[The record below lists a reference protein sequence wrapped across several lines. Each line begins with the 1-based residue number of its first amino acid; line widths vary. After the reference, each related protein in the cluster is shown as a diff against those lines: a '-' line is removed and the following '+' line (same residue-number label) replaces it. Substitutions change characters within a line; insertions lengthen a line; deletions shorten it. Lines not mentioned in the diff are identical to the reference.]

1 MGRDLSRGIAVRIE
15 IMDKH
20 TKALELDKI
29 LEMVAGECSSA
40 DAAELA
46 RKLEPVH
53 TAGEAQWLLQETD
66 AAFVAMAKFGAPSFY
81 GMKNVTNPLRRAQAG
96 GGLGLRELLDIG
108 ATLRTIRGLTQWWG
122 KSESVRTALTGRFQV
137 LAPNKY
143 LEEKIFTCIVSEE
156 EVADNASPALAS
168 IRRKIRAASQR
179 VRDQLDKL
187 IRSPA
192 HQKHLQ
198 ENIVTQRGGRYV
210 VPVKA
215 EFRGEVPGLVH
226 DTSASG
232 ATVFVEPMSVVE
244 LNNEIRVLRS
254 DEQEEISR
262 ILLELSGEA
271 GSFADSI
278 IESYNYAVQLDL
290 IFAKAQVAYKMKAV
304 VPQIGEDGKTIL
316 HAARHPL
323 IAKEKVVPT
332 EITLGDTFDALI
344 ITGPNTGG
352 KTVALKTIGLLTLM
366 AMCGLMVPAG
376 EGSRVSVF
384 RHILADIGD
393 EQSIEQSLSTFSS
406 HMVNIIRILQV
417 ADSSS
422 LILLDELGAGT
433 DPVEGAALAQAI
445 IQELRGKGVRLAC
458 TTHYAE
464 LKAYAIQTPGVENGS
479 CEFDVATLQPTY
491 RLLIGVPGKSNA
503 FAITQRLGMDPRI
516 VDQARELV
524 SRESNAFEQVVG
536 RLEED
541 RRKMEDQLET
551 LRTSAAKAQQSAQE
565 ADRLKEE
572 AEAQAKKEVERA
584 RQEAAQIVQKTR
596 QRADALVNELEE
608 LRRQKNKQLSAEQ
621 KARLR
626 SGMKELESSSD
637 PVHQRRDDNYVLP
650 RPLVVGDDVL
660 LYDID
665 KEATVLEEPKDGMVL
680 VQAGIIKTRAP
691 LHNIRLMSKRQLKKK
706 NPGRTVTKS
715 VSTPEASSSL
725 DLRGQTVE
733 EALMEV
739 DSFLDRA
746 ARMHLSQV
754 TIIHGKGTGAL
765 RAAVQQ
771 HLRRCAQVKSFRL
784 GTYGEGESGVTIA
797 ELK

>member
-1 MGRDLSRGIAVRIE
+1 
-15 IMDKH
+15 MDKH

-29 LEMVAGECSSA
+29 LEMVAEECSSQDGA
-40 DAAELA
+40 QLA
-46 RKLEPVH
+46 RELEPVH
-53 TAGEAQWLLQETD
+53 TAAEAQWLLGETD
-66 AAFVAMAKFGAPSFY
+66 AAFVAMAKYGAPSFY

-122 KSESVRTALTGRFQV
+122 KSGSVTTALTPRFEV

-143 LEEKIFTCIVSEE
+143 LEEKIFTCIVNEE

-187 IRSPA
+187 IHSQA

-198 ENIVTQRGGRYV
+198 ESIVTQRGGRYV

-244 LNNEIRVLRS
+244 ANNEIRVLRS
-254 DEQEEISR
+254 DEQDEIAR

-278 IESYNYAVQLDL
+278 IESYHYAVELDL

-304 VPQIGEDGKTIL
+304 VPQVGEDGKIAL

-332 EITLGDTFDALI
+332 DITLGVEFDTLI

-366 AMCGLMVPAG
+366 AMCGLMIPAG
-376 EGSRVSVF
+376 EGSRVAVF

-406 HMVNIIRILQV
+406 HMVNIIHIFEV
-417 ADSSS
+417 ADNSS

-433 DPVEGAALAQAI
+433 DPVEGAALAEAI
-445 IQELRGKGVRLAC
+445 IQELRGRGVRLAC

-479 CEFDVATLQPTY
+479 CEFDVATLRPTY

-503 FAITQRLGMDPRI
+503 FAITQRLGMDTAI
-516 VDQARELV
+516 VDRARELV
-524 SRESNAFEQVVG
+524 SREGNAFEQVVG

-541 RRKMEDQLET
+541 RRKMEDELEA
-551 LRTSAAKAQQSAQE
+551 LRASAAQAKANAE
-565 ADRLKEE
+565 ASQRLKDE
-572 AEAQAKKEVERA
+572 AEAQAKKEIDRA

-596 QRADALVNELEE
+596 QRADALVGELEE

-626 SGMKELESSSD
+626 SGLKELESSSD

-650 RPLVVGDDVL
+650 RPLVVGDEVL

-665 KEATVLEEPKDGMVL
+665 KEATVLELPKDGTVL
-680 VQAGIIKTRAP
+680 VQAGIIKTRVP
-691 LHNIRLMSKRQLKKK
+691 LENVRLLSKRQLKKK
-706 NPGRTVTKS
+706 NPTRTVTKN
-715 VSTPEASSSL
+715 VSTPETSSSL

-739 DSFLDRA
+739 DNFLDRA
-746 ARMHLSQV
+746 SRMHLSQV

-765 RAAVQQ
+765 RTAVQQ
-771 HLRRCAQVKSFRL
+771 HLRRCSQVKSFRL

>member
-1 MGRDLSRGIAVRIE
+1 
-15 IMDKH
+15 MDKH

-29 LEMVAGECSSA
+29 LEMVAEECSSQDGA
-40 DAAELA
+40 QLA
-46 RKLEPVH
+46 RELEPVH
-53 TAGEAQWLLQETD
+53 TAAEAQWLLGETD
-66 AAFVAMAKFGAPSFY
+66 AAFVAMAKYGAPSFY

-122 KSESVRTALTGRFQV
+122 KSGNVTTALTPRFEV

-143 LEEKIFTCIVSEE
+143 LEEKIFTCIVNEE

-187 IRSPA
+187 IHSQA

-198 ENIVTQRGGRYV
+198 ESIVTQRGGRYV

-226 DTSASG
+226 DTSSSG

-244 LNNEIRVLRS
+244 ANNEIRVLRS
-254 DEQEEISR
+254 DEQDEIAR

-278 IESYNYAVQLDL
+278 IESYHYAVELDL

-304 VPQIGEDGKTIL
+304 VPQVGEDGKIAL

-332 EITLGDTFDALI
+332 DITLGVEFDTLI

-366 AMCGLMVPAG
+366 AMCGLMIPAG
-376 EGSRVSVF
+376 EGSRVAVF

-406 HMVNIIRILQV
+406 HMVNIIHIFEV
-417 ADSSS
+417 ADNSS

-433 DPVEGAALAQAI
+433 DPVEGAALAEAI
-445 IQELRGKGVRLAC
+445 IQELRGRGVRLAC

-479 CEFDVATLQPTY
+479 CEFDVATLRPTY

-503 FAITQRLGMDPRI
+503 FAITQRLGMDTAI
-516 VDQARELV
+516 VDRARELV
-524 SRESNAFEQVVG
+524 SREGNAFEQVVG

-541 RRKMEDQLET
+541 RRKMEDELEA
-551 LRTSAAKAQQSAQE
+551 LRASAAQAKANAE
-565 ADRLKEE
+565 ASQRLKDE
-572 AEAQAKKEVERA
+572 AEAQAKKEIDRA

-596 QRADALVNELEE
+596 QRADALVGELEE

-626 SGMKELESSSD
+626 SGLKELESSSD

-650 RPLVVGDDVL
+650 RPLVVGDEVL

-665 KEATVLEEPKDGMVL
+665 KEATVLELPKDGTVL
-680 VQAGIIKTRAP
+680 VQAGIIKTRVP
-691 LHNIRLMSKRQLKKK
+691 LENVRLLSKRQLRKK
-706 NPGRTVTKS
+706 NPTRTVTKN
-715 VSTPEASSSL
+715 VSTPETSSSL

-739 DSFLDRA
+739 DNFLDRA
-746 ARMHLSQV
+746 SRMHLSQV

-765 RAAVQQ
+765 RTAVQQ
-771 HLRRCAQVKSFRL
+771 HLRRCSQVKSFRL

>member
-1 MGRDLSRGIAVRIE
+1 
-15 IMDKH
+15 MDKH

-40 DAAELA
+40 DGAELA
-46 RKLEPVH
+46 RKLEPVF
-53 TAGEAQWLLQETD
+53 TAAEARWLLEETD

-96 GGLGLRELLDIG
+96 GGLGLRELLDIAG
-108 ATLRTIRGLTQWWG
+108 TLRTIRGLTQWWG
-122 KSESVRTALTGRFQV
+122 KSESVRTALTGRFEV

-143 LEEKIFTCIVSEE
+143 LEEKIFTCILNEE
-156 EVADNASPALAS
+156 EVADNASPALAN

-187 IRSPA
+187 IRSPS

-198 ENIVTQRGGRYV
+198 ESIVTQRGGRYV

-244 LNNEIRVLRS
+244 ANNEIRVLRS

-290 IFAKAQVAYKMKAV
+290 IFAKAQVAYRMKAV
-304 VPQIGEDGKTIL
+304 VPQVGEDGRIVL

-323 IAKEKVVPT
+323 IPKDKVVPT
-332 EITLGDTFDALI
+332 DITLGVSFDTLI

-352 KTVALKTIGLLTLM
+352 KTVGLKTIGLLTLM
-366 AMCGLMVPAG
+366 AMCGLMIPAG
-376 EGSRVSVF
+376 EGSQISVF
-384 RHILADIGD
+384 RNILADIGD

-406 HMVNIIRILQV
+406 HMVNIIHIFQV
-417 ADSSS
+417 ADASS

-433 DPVEGAALAQAI
+433 DPVEGAALAQSI
-445 IQELRGKGVRLAC
+445 IQELRGRGARLAC

-479 CEFDVATLQPTY
+479 CEFDVATLRPTY

-503 FAITQRLGMDPRI
+503 FAITQRLGMDTVI
-516 VDQARELV
+516 VDRARELV

-541 RRKMEDQLET
+541 RRKMEDE
-551 LRTSAAKAQQSAQE
+551 LRRLRESAAKAQQSAEQAE
-565 ADRLKEE
+565 CLKEE
-572 AEAQAKKEVERA
+572 AESQFKKEVDRA

-596 QRADALVNELEE
+596 QRADALVNELED

-626 SGMKELESSSD
+626 SGLKELENSSD
-637 PVHQRRDDNYVLP
+637 PVRERRDDNYVLP
-650 RPLVVGDDVL
+650 RPLVVGDEVL
-660 LYDID
+660 IYDID
-665 KEATVLEEPKDGMVL
+665 KDATVLEEPKDGMVL
-680 VQAGIIKTRAP
+680 VQAGIIKTRVP
-691 LHNIRLMSKRQLKKK
+691 LSNLRLMSKRQMKKK
-706 NPGRTVTKS
+706 NPTRTVTKNI
-715 VSTPEASSSL
+715 STPEVASSL

-746 ARMHLSQV
+746 SRMHLSQV

>member
-108 ATLRTIRGLTQWWG
+108 ATLRTIRGLTQWWS

-551 LRTSAAKAQQSAQE
+551 LRASAAQAQQSAQE

-626 SGMKELESSSD
+626 SGMKDLESSSD

>member
-1 MGRDLSRGIAVRIE
+1 
-15 IMDKH
+15 MDKH

-29 LEMVAGECSSA
+29 LEMVAAEASSEDGA
-40 DAAELA
+40 QLA
-46 RKLEPVH
+46 RELSPVH
-53 TAGEAQWLLQETD
+53 TAAEAKWLLEETD

-122 KSESVRTALTGRFQV
+122 KSESVRTALTGRFEV
-137 LAPNKY
+137 LSPNKY

-156 EVADNASPALAS
+156 EVADSASPALAA

-187 IRSPA
+187 IRSPG

-198 ENIVTQRGGRYV
+198 ESLVTQRGGRYV

-232 ATVFVEPMSVVE
+232 ATVFIEPMSVVE

-278 IESYNYAVQLDL
+278 IESYHYAVELDL

-304 VPQIGEDGKTIL
+304 VPQVGEDGKIVL
-316 HAARHPL
+316 HSARHPL

-332 EITLGDTFDALI
+332 DITLGVGFDTLI

-366 AMCGLMVPAG
+366 AMCGLMIPAG
-376 EGSRVSVF
+376 EGSCVSVF

-406 HMVNIIRILQV
+406 HMVNIIQIFQV
-417 ADSSS
+417 VDNSS

-433 DPVEGAALAQAI
+433 DPVEGAALAESI
-445 IQELRGKGVRLAC
+445 IEKLRSRGARLAC

-464 LKAYAIQTPGVENGS
+464 LKAYAIQTPGVENGC
-479 CEFDVATLQPTY
+479 CEFDVATLRPTY

-503 FAITQRLGMDPRI
+503 FAISQRLGMDEAI
-516 VDQARELV
+516 VHRARELV
-524 SRESNAFEQVVG
+524 STESNAFEQVVG

-541 RRKMEDQLET
+541 RRKMEEELQS
-551 LRTSAAKAQQSAQE
+551 LRASAERAKQSEQE
-565 ADRLKEE
+565 AQRLKEE
-572 AEAQAKKEVERA
+572 AEAQFQKEVERA

-596 QRADALVNELEE
+596 RQADALLNELED

-626 SGMKELESSSD
+626 SGLKEMESASD
-637 PVHQRRDDNYVLP
+637 PVHQRRDDNYTLP
-650 RPLVVGDDVL
+650 RPLQVGDDVL
-660 LYDID
+660 IYDID
-665 KEATVLEEPKDGMVL
+665 KDATVLEEPKDGFVL
-680 VQAGIIKTRAP
+680 VQAGIIKTRVP
-691 LHNIRLMSKRQLKKK
+691 LSNIRLLSKRQLKKK

-746 ARMHLSQV
+746 SRMYLSQV

>member
-1 MGRDLSRGIAVRIE
+1 
-15 IMDKH
+15 MDKH

-29 LEMVAGECSSA
+29 LEMVAEECSSQDGA
-40 DAAELA
+40 QLA
-46 RKLEPVH
+46 RELEPVH
-53 TAGEAQWLLQETD
+53 TAAEAQWLLGETD
-66 AAFVAMAKFGAPSFY
+66 AAFVAMAKYGAPSFY

-122 KSESVRTALTGRFQV
+122 KSGNVTTALTPRFEV

-143 LEEKIFTCIVSEE
+143 LEEKIFTCIVNEE

-187 IRSPA
+187 IHSQA

-198 ENIVTQRGGRYV
+198 ESIVTQRGGRYV

-244 LNNEIRVLRS
+244 ANNEIRVLRS
-254 DEQEEISR
+254 DEQDEIAR

-278 IESYNYAVQLDL
+278 IESYHYAVELDL

-304 VPQIGEDGKTIL
+304 VPQVGEDGKIAL

-332 EITLGDTFDALI
+332 DITLGVEFDTLI

-366 AMCGLMVPAG
+366 AMCGLMIPAG
-376 EGSRVSVF
+376 EGSRVAVF
-384 RHILADIGD
+384 RHILADTGD
-393 EQSIEQSLSTFSS
+393 EQSIARSLSTFSS
-406 HMVNIIRILQV
+406 HMVNIIHIFEV
-417 ADSSS
+417 ADNSS

-433 DPVEGAALAQAI
+433 DPVEGAALAEAI
-445 IQELRGKGVRLAC
+445 IQELRGRGVRLAC

-479 CEFDVATLQPTY
+479 CEFDVATLRPTY

-503 FAITQRLGMDPRI
+503 FAITQRLGMDTAI
-516 VDQARELV
+516 VDRARELV
-524 SRESNAFEQVVG
+524 SREGNAFEQVVG

-541 RRKMEDQLET
+541 RRKMEDELEA
-551 LRTSAAKAQQSAQE
+551 LRASAAQAKANAE
-565 ADRLKEE
+565 ASQRLKDE
-572 AEAQAKKEVERA
+572 AEAQAKKEIDRA

-596 QRADALVNELEE
+596 QRADALVGELEE
-608 LRRQKNKQLSAEQ
+608 LRKKY
-621 KARLR
+621 
-626 SGMKELESSSD
+626 
-637 PVHQRRDDNYVLP
+637 H
-650 RPLVVGDDVL
+650 DVPDYSCL
-660 LYDID
+660 
-665 KEATVLEEPKDGMVL
+665 
-680 VQAGIIKTRAP
+680 
-691 LHNIRLMSKRQLKKK
+691 IR
-706 NPGRTVTKS
+706 
-715 VSTPEASSSL
+715 
-725 DLRGQTVE
+725 
-733 EALMEV
+733 
-739 DSFLDRA
+739 
-746 ARMHLSQV
+746 
-754 TIIHGKGTGAL
+754 
-765 RAAVQQ
+765 
-771 HLRRCAQVKSFRL
+771 
-784 GTYGEGESGVTIA
+784 
-797 ELK
+797 

>member
-1 MGRDLSRGIAVRIE
+1 
-15 IMDKH
+15 MDKH
-20 TKALELDKI
+20 YRALELDKV
-29 LEMVAGECSSA
+29 LEMVAAECSSGDGA
-40 DAAELA
+40 QLA
-46 RKLEPVH
+46 RELSPVY
-53 TAGEAQWLLQETD
+53 TAAEAQWLLQETD

-108 ATLRTIRGLTQWWG
+108 GTLRTIRGLTQWWG
-122 KSESVRTALTGRFQV
+122 KSENVRTALTGRFEV

-143 LEEKIFTCIVSEE
+143 LEEKIFMCIVNEE
-156 EVADNASPALAS
+156 EVADNASPALAT

-179 VRDQLDKL
+179 VREQLDKL
-187 IRSPA
+187 IRSPS

-198 ENIVTQRGGRYV
+198 ESIVTQRSGRYV

-226 DTSASG
+226 DTSSSG
-232 ATVFVEPMSVVE
+232 ATVFIEPMSVVE

-254 DEQEEISR
+254 DEQDEIAR
-262 ILLELSGEA
+262 ILLELSQEA

-278 IESYNYAVQLDL
+278 IDSYKYAVELDL

-304 VPQIGEDGKTIL
+304 VPQVGEDGKIIL
-316 HAARHPL
+316 HSARHPL
-323 IAKEKVVPT
+323 IDKTKVVAT
-332 EITLGDTFDALI
+332 DITLGVDFDALI

-352 KTVALKTIGLLTLM
+352 KTVALKTIGLMTLM
-366 AMCGLMVPAG
+366 AMCGLMLPVG

-406 HMVNIIRILQV
+406 HMVNIIKIFEV
-417 ADSSS
+417 ADNSS

-433 DPVEGAALAQAI
+433 DPVEGAALAEAI
-445 IQELRGKGVRLAC
+445 IQELRSRNVRLAC

-464 LKAYAIQTPGVENGS
+464 LKAYAIQTPGVENGC
-479 CEFDVATLQPTY
+479 CEFDVATLRPTY

-503 FAITQRLGMDPRI
+503 FAISQRLGMSEKI
-516 VDQARELV
+516 VDRARELV
-524 SRESNAFEQVVG
+524 SQESNAFEQVVG

-541 RRKMEDQLET
+541 RRKMEDEFQA
-551 LRTSAAKAQQSAQE
+551 LRASEEKARQSAQE
-565 ADRLKEE
+565 AERLKEE

-584 RQEAAQIVQKTR
+584 RQEASQIVQKTR
-596 QRADALVNELEE
+596 QRADALLNELEE

-626 SGMKELESSSD
+626 TGMKELEGTAD
-637 PVHQRRDDNYVLP
+637 PVHRRRDDNYTLP
-650 RPLVVGDDVL
+650 RPLQVGDDVVI
-660 LYDID
+660 YDID
-665 KEATVLEEPKDGMVL
+665 KEATVLELPKDGAVL
-680 VQAGIIKTRAP
+680 VQAGIIKTRVP
-691 LHNIRLMSKRQLKKK
+691 LENLRLMSKRQMKKK
-706 NPGRTVTKS
+706 NPGRTVTKN
-715 VSTPEASSSL
+715 VSTPEGTTSL

-746 ARMHLSQV
+746 SRMHVTQV

-765 RAAVQQ
+765 RTAVQQ
-771 HLRRCAQVKSFRL
+771 HLRRCSQVKSFRL

>member
-1 MGRDLSRGIAVRIE
+1 
-15 IMDKH
+15 MDKH

-29 LEMVAGECSSA
+29 LEMVAEECSSQDGA
-40 DAAELA
+40 QLA
-46 RKLEPVH
+46 RELEPVH
-53 TAGEAQWLLQETD
+53 TAAEAQWLLGETD
-66 AAFVAMAKFGAPSFY
+66 AAFVAMAKYGAPSFY

-96 GGLGLRELLDIG
+96 GGLGLRALLDIG

-122 KSESVRTALTGRFQV
+122 KSGNVTTALSPRFEV

-143 LEEKIFTCIVSEE
+143 LEEKIFTCIVNEE

-187 IRSPA
+187 IHSQA

-198 ENIVTQRGGRYV
+198 ESIVTQRGGRYV

-254 DEQEEISR
+254 DEQDEIAR

-278 IESYNYAVQLDL
+278 IESYHYAVELDL

-304 VPQIGEDGKTIL
+304 VPQVGEDGKIAL

-332 EITLGDTFDALI
+332 DITLGVEFDTLI

-366 AMCGLMVPAG
+366 AMCGLMIPAG
-376 EGSRVSVF
+376 EGSRVAVF

-406 HMVNIIRILQV
+406 HMVNIIHIFEV
-417 ADSSS
+417 ADNSS

-433 DPVEGAALAQAI
+433 DPVEGAALAEAI
-445 IQELRGKGVRLAC
+445 IQELRGRGVRLAC

-479 CEFDVATLQPTY
+479 CEFDVATLRPTY

-503 FAITQRLGMDPRI
+503 FAITQRLGMDTAI
-516 VDQARELV
+516 VDRARELV
-524 SRESNAFEQVVG
+524 SREGNAFEQVVG

-541 RRKMEDQLET
+541 RRKMEDELEA
-551 LRTSAAKAQQSAQE
+551 LRASAAQAKANAE
-565 ADRLKEE
+565 ASQRLKDE
-572 AEAQAKKEVERA
+572 AEAQAKKEIDRA

-596 QRADALVNELEE
+596 QRADALVGELEE

-626 SGMKELESSSD
+626 SGLKELESSSD

-650 RPLVVGDDVL
+650 RPLVVGDEVL

-665 KEATVLEEPKDGMVL
+665 KEATVLELPKDGTVL
-680 VQAGIIKTRAP
+680 VQAGIIKTRVP
-691 LHNIRLMSKRQLKKK
+691 LENVRLLSKRQLKKK
-706 NPGRTVTKS
+706 NPTRTVTKN
-715 VSTPEASSSL
+715 VSTPETSSSL

-739 DSFLDRA
+739 DNFLDRA
-746 ARMHLSQV
+746 SRMHLSQV

-765 RAAVQQ
+765 RTAVQQ
-771 HLRRCAQVKSFRL
+771 HLRRCSQVKSFRL

>member
-1 MGRDLSRGIAVRIE
+1 
-15 IMDKH
+15 MDKH

-40 DAAELA
+40 DGAELA
-46 RKLEPVH
+46 RALTPVH
-53 TAGEAQWLLQETD
+53 TAGEVQWLLQETD
-66 AAFVAMAKFGAPSFY
+66 AAFVAMAKYGAPSFY

-108 ATLRTIRGLTQWWG
+108 ATLRTIRGLTQWWS

-156 EVADNASPALAS
+156 EVADNASPQLAA

-187 IRSPA
+187 VRSPA
-192 HQKHLQ
+192 HQRHLQ
-198 ENIVTQRGGRYV
+198 EGIVTQRGGRYV

-244 LNNEIRVLRS
+244 ANNEIRVLRS

-278 IESYNYAVQLDL
+278 IESYHYAVELDL

-304 VPQIGEDGKTIL
+304 VPDVGEDGRVVL
-316 HAARHPL
+316 HSARHPL

-332 EITLGDTFDALI
+332 EITLGDTFDTLI

-366 AMCGLMVPAG
+366 AMCGLMIPAG
-376 EGSRVSVF
+376 EGSRISVF
-384 RHILADIGD
+384 QHILADIGD

-406 HMVNIIRILQV
+406 HMVNIIQIFQV

-433 DPVEGAALAQAI
+433 DPVEGAALAESI
-445 IQELRGKGVRLAC
+445 IQELRSKGVRLAC

-464 LKAYAIQTPGVENGS
+464 LKAYAIQTPGVENGC
-479 CEFDVATLQPTY
+479 CEFDVATLRPTY

-503 FAITQRLGMDPRI
+503 FAISQRLGMDEAI
-516 VDQARELV
+516 VDRARKLV
-524 SRESNAFEQVVG
+524 SEESNAFEQVVS

-541 RRKMEDQLET
+541 RRKMEDELET
-551 LRTSAAKAQQSAQE
+551 LRESAAKAKENAQE
-565 ADRLKEE
+565 AQRLKEE
-572 AEAQAKKEVERA
+572 AESQAKKEIEQA

-626 SGMKELESSSD
+626 SGMRELESSAD
-637 PVHQRRDDNYVLP
+637 PVRKRRDDHYTLP
-650 RPLVVGDDVL
+650 RPLVVGDEVL

-665 KEATVLEEPKDGMVL
+665 KSATVLELPKDDTVL
-680 VQAGIIKTRAP
+680 VQAGIIKTRVP
-691 LHNIRLMSKRQLKKK
+691 LSNVRLVSKRQLKKQQ
-706 NPGRTVTKS
+706 GRSVTKS
-715 VSTPEASSSL
+715 VSTPEISTSL
-725 DLRGQTVE
+725 DIRGQNVE

-739 DSFLDRA
+739 DAFLDRA
-746 ARMHLSQV
+746 SRMHLPLV
-754 TIIHGKGTGAL
+754 TIIHGKGTGVL
-765 RAAVQQ
+765 RSAVQQ
-771 HLRRCAQVKSFRL
+771 HLRRCSQVKSFRL
-784 GTYGEGESGVTIA
+784 GVYGEGENGVTIA

>member
-1 MGRDLSRGIAVRIE
+1 
-15 IMDKH
+15 MDKH

-40 DAAELA
+40 DGAELA
-46 RKLEPVH
+46 RALTPVH
-53 TAGEAQWLLQETD
+53 TAGEVQWLLQETD
-66 AAFVAMAKFGAPSFY
+66 AAFVAMAKYGAPSFY

-108 ATLRTIRGLTQWWG
+108 ATLRTIRGLTQWWS

-156 EVADNASPALAS
+156 EVADNASPQLAA

-187 IRSPA
+187 VRSPA
-192 HQKHLQ
+192 HQRHLQ
-198 ENIVTQRGGRYV
+198 EGIVTQRGGRYV

-244 LNNEIRVLRS
+244 ANNEIRVLRS

-278 IESYNYAVQLDL
+278 IESYQYAVQLDL

-304 VPQIGEDGKTIL
+304 VPDVGEDGRVVL
-316 HAARHPL
+316 HSARHPL

-332 EITLGDTFDALI
+332 EITLGDTFDTLI

-366 AMCGLMVPAG
+366 AMCGLMIPAG
-376 EGSRVSVF
+376 EGSRISVF
-384 RHILADIGD
+384 QHILADIGD

-406 HMVNIIRILQV
+406 HMVNIIQIFQV

-433 DPVEGAALAQAI
+433 DPVEGAALAESI
-445 IQELRGKGVRLAC
+445 IQELRSKGVRLAC

-479 CEFDVATLQPTY
+479 CEFDVTTLRPTY

-503 FAITQRLGMDPRI
+503 FAITQRLGMDPSI
-516 VDQARELV
+516 VDRARKLV
-524 SRESNAFEQVVG
+524 SEESNAFEQVVS

-541 RRKMEDQLET
+541 RRKMEDELET
-551 LRTSAAKAQQSAQE
+551 LRESAAKAKENAQE
-565 ADRLKEE
+565 AQRLKEE
-572 AEAQAKKEVERA
+572 AESQAKKEIEQA

-626 SGMKELESSSD
+626 SGMRELESSAD
-637 PVHQRRDDNYVLP
+637 PVRKRRDDHYTLP
-650 RPLVVGDDVL
+650 RPLVVGDEVL

-665 KEATVLEEPKDGMVL
+665 KSATVLELPKDDTVL
-680 VQAGIIKTRAP
+680 VQAGIIKTRVP
-691 LHNIRLMSKRQLKKK
+691 LSNIRLLSKRQLKKQQ
-706 NPGRTVTKS
+706 GRSVTKS
-715 VSTPEASSSL
+715 VSTPEISTSL
-725 DLRGQTVE
+725 DIRGQNVE

-739 DSFLDRA
+739 DAFLDRA
-746 ARMHLSQV
+746 SRMHLPLV
-754 TIIHGKGTGAL
+754 TIIHGKGTGVL
-765 RAAVQQ
+765 RSAVQQ
-771 HLRRCAQVKSFRL
+771 HLRRCSQVKSFRL
-784 GTYGEGESGVTIA
+784 GVYGEGENGVTIA

>member
-1 MGRDLSRGIAVRIE
+1 M
-15 IMDKH
+15 MDKH
-20 TKALELDKI
+20 CRALELDKI
-29 LEMVAGECSSA
+29 LEMVAEEASSA
-40 DAAELA
+40 DGAQLA
-46 RKLEPVH
+46 RELEPVS
-53 TAGEAQWLLQETD
+53 TAAEAKWLLEETD

-81 GMKNVTNPLRRAQAG
+81 GMKNVTSPLRRAQAG

-122 KSESVRTALTGRFQV
+122 KSESVRTALTGRFEV

-156 EVADNASPALAS
+156 EVADNASPALAN

-187 IRSPA
+187 IHSPA
-192 HQKHLQ
+192 HQRHLQ
-198 ENIVTQRGGRYV
+198 ESIVTQRGGRYV

-244 LNNEIRVLRS
+244 ANNEIRVLRS

-278 IESYNYAVQLDL
+278 IESYKYAVQLDL

-304 VPQIGEDGKTIL
+304 VPQVGEDGKIVL
-316 HAARHPL
+316 HSARHPL

-332 EITLGDTFDALI
+332 DITLGVDFDTLI

-366 AMCGLMVPAG
+366 AMCGLMLPVG

-406 HMVNIIRILQV
+406 HMVNIIKIFEV
-417 ADSSS
+417 ADNSS

-433 DPVEGAALAQAI
+433 DPVEGAALAEAI
-445 IQELRGKGVRLAC
+445 IQELRYKGARLAC

-464 LKAYAIQTPGVENGS
+464 LKAYAIQTAGVENGC
-479 CEFDVATLQPTY
+479 CEFDVATLRPTY

-503 FAITQRLGMDPRI
+503 FAISQRLGMAESI
-516 VDQARELV
+516 VERARELV
-524 SRESNAFEQVVG
+524 SQESNAFEQVVG

-541 RRKMEDQLET
+541 RRAMENQMEE
-551 LRTSAAKAQQSAQE
+551 LRASAAKAKQSAQE
-565 ADRLKEE
+565 AEQLKEE

-608 LRRQKNKQLSAEQ
+608 LRRQKNKELSAEQ

-626 SGMKELESSSD
+626 SGMKELEGLSD

-650 RPLVVGDDVL
+650 RELVPGDDVL
-660 LYDID
+660 IYDID
-665 KEATVLEEPKDGMVL
+665 KDATVLEAPKDGFVL
-680 VQAGIIKTRAP
+680 VQAGIIKTRVP
-691 LHNIRLMSKRQLKKK
+691 LSNIRLLSKRQMKKK
-706 NPGRTVTKS
+706 HPGWTVTKS

-746 ARMHLSQV
+746 SRMHLSQV

-765 RAAVQQ
+765 RTAVQQ
-771 HLRRCAQVKSFRL
+771 HLRRCSQVKSFRL

>member
-1 MGRDLSRGIAVRIE
+1 
-15 IMDKH
+15 MDKH

-29 LEMVAGECSSA
+29 LEMVAEECSSQDGA
-40 DAAELA
+40 QLA
-46 RKLEPVH
+46 RELEPVH
-53 TAGEAQWLLQETD
+53 TAAEAQWLLGETD
-66 AAFVAMAKFGAPSFY
+66 AAFVAMAKYGAPSFY

-96 GGLGLRELLDIG
+96 GGLGMRELLDIG

-122 KSESVRTALTGRFQV
+122 KSGSVTTALTPRFEV

-143 LEEKIFTCIVSEE
+143 LEEKIFTCIVNEE

-187 IRSPA
+187 IHSQA

-198 ENIVTQRGGRYV
+198 ESIVTQRGGRYV

-244 LNNEIRVLRS
+244 ANNEIRVLRS
-254 DEQEEISR
+254 DEQDEIAR

-278 IESYNYAVQLDL
+278 IESYHYAVELDL

-304 VPQIGEDGKTIL
+304 VPQVGEDGKIAL

-332 EITLGDTFDALI
+332 DITLGVEFDTLI

-366 AMCGLMVPAG
+366 AMCGLMIPAG
-376 EGSRVSVF
+376 EGSRVAVF

-406 HMVNIIRILQV
+406 HMVNIIHIFEV
-417 ADSSS
+417 ADNSS

-433 DPVEGAALAQAI
+433 DPVEGAALAEAI
-445 IQELRGKGVRLAC
+445 IQELRGRGVRLAC

-479 CEFDVATLQPTY
+479 CEFDVATLRPTY

-503 FAITQRLGMDPRI
+503 FAITQRLGMDTAI
-516 VDQARELV
+516 VDRARELV
-524 SRESNAFEQVVG
+524 SREGNAFEQVVG

-541 RRKMEDQLET
+541 RRKMEDELEA
-551 LRTSAAKAQQSAQE
+551 LRASAAQAKANAE
-565 ADRLKEE
+565 ASQRLKDE
-572 AEAQAKKEVERA
+572 AEAQAKKEIDRA

-596 QRADALVNELEE
+596 QRADALVGELEE

-626 SGMKELESSSD
+626 SGLKELESSSD

-650 RPLVVGDDVL
+650 RPLVVGDEVL

-665 KEATVLEEPKDGMVL
+665 KEATVLELPKDGTVL
-680 VQAGIIKTRAP
+680 VQAGIIKTRVP
-691 LHNIRLMSKRQLKKK
+691 LENVRLLSKRQLKKK
-706 NPGRTVTKS
+706 NPTRTVTKN
-715 VSTPEASSSL
+715 VSTPETSSSL

-739 DSFLDRA
+739 DNFLDRA
-746 ARMHLSQV
+746 SRMHLSQV

-765 RAAVQQ
+765 RTAVQQ
-771 HLRRCAQVKSFRL
+771 HLRRCSQVKSFRL

>member
-1 MGRDLSRGIAVRIE
+1 
-15 IMDKH
+15 MDKH

-29 LEMVAGECSSA
+29 LEMVAEECSSQDGA
-40 DAAELA
+40 QLA
-46 RKLEPVH
+46 RALEPVH
-53 TAGEAQWLLQETD
+53 TAAEAQWLLGETD
-66 AAFVAMAKFGAPSFY
+66 AAFVAMAKYGAPSFY

-122 KSESVRTALTGRFQV
+122 KSGNVTTALSPRFEV

-143 LEEKIFTCIVSEE
+143 LEEKIFTCIVNEE

-187 IRSPA
+187 IHSQA

-198 ENIVTQRGGRYV
+198 ESIVTQRGGRYV

-254 DEQEEISR
+254 DEQDEIAR

-278 IESYNYAVQLDL
+278 IESYHYAVELDL

-304 VPQIGEDGKTIL
+304 VPQVGEDGKIAL

-332 EITLGDTFDALI
+332 DITLGVEFDTLI

-366 AMCGLMVPAG
+366 AMCGLMIPAG
-376 EGSRVSVF
+376 EGSRVAVF

-406 HMVNIIRILQV
+406 HMVNIIHIFEV
-417 ADSSS
+417 ADNSS

-433 DPVEGAALAQAI
+433 DPVEGAALAEAI
-445 IQELRGKGVRLAC
+445 IQELRGRGVRLAC

-479 CEFDVATLQPTY
+479 CEFDVATLRPTY

-503 FAITQRLGMDPRI
+503 FAITQRLGMDTAI
-516 VDQARELV
+516 VDRARELV
-524 SRESNAFEQVVG
+524 SREGNAFEQVVG

-541 RRKMEDQLET
+541 RRKMEDELEA
-551 LRTSAAKAQQSAQE
+551 LRASAAQAKANAE
-565 ADRLKEE
+565 ASQRLKDE
-572 AEAQAKKEVERA
+572 AEAQAKKEIDRA

-596 QRADALVNELEE
+596 QRADALVGELEE

-626 SGMKELESSSD
+626 SGLKELESSSD

-650 RPLVVGDDVL
+650 RPLVVGDEVL

-665 KEATVLEEPKDGMVL
+665 KEATVLELPKDGTVL
-680 VQAGIIKTRAP
+680 VQAGIIKTRVP
-691 LHNIRLMSKRQLKKK
+691 LGNVRLLSKRQLKKK
-706 NPGRTVTKS
+706 NPTRTVTKN
-715 VSTPEASSSL
+715 VSTPETSSSL

-739 DSFLDRA
+739 DNFLDRA
-746 ARMHLSQV
+746 SRMHLSQV

-765 RAAVQQ
+765 RTAVQQ
-771 HLRRCAQVKSFRL
+771 HLRRCSQVKSFRL

-797 ELK
+797 DLK

>member
-1 MGRDLSRGIAVRIE
+1 
-15 IMDKH
+15 MDKH

-29 LEMVAGECSSA
+29 LEMVAEECSSQDGA
-40 DAAELA
+40 QLA
-46 RKLEPVH
+46 RELEPVH
-53 TAGEAQWLLQETD
+53 TAAEAQWLLGETD
-66 AAFVAMAKFGAPSFY
+66 AAFVARAKYGAPSFY

-122 KSESVRTALTGRFQV
+122 KSGNVTTALTPRFEV

-143 LEEKIFTCIVSEE
+143 LEEKIFTCIVNEE

-187 IRSPA
+187 IHSQA

-198 ENIVTQRGGRYV
+198 ESIVTQRGGRYV

-244 LNNEIRVLRS
+244 ANNEIRVLRS
-254 DEQEEISR
+254 DEQDEIAR

-278 IESYNYAVQLDL
+278 IESYHYAVELDL

-304 VPQIGEDGKTIL
+304 VPQVGEDGKIAL

-332 EITLGDTFDALI
+332 DITLGVEFDTLI

-366 AMCGLMVPAG
+366 AMCGLMIPAG
-376 EGSRVSVF
+376 EGSRVAVF

-406 HMVNIIRILQV
+406 HMVNIIHIFEV
-417 ADSSS
+417 ADNSS

-433 DPVEGAALAQAI
+433 DPVEGAALAEAI
-445 IQELRGKGVRLAC
+445 IQELRGRGVRLAC

-464 LKAYAIQTPGVENGS
+464 LKAYAIQTPGGENGS
-479 CEFDVATLQPTY
+479 CEFDVATLRPTY

-503 FAITQRLGMDPRI
+503 FAITQRLGMDTAI
-516 VDQARELV
+516 VDRARELV
-524 SRESNAFEQVVG
+524 SREGNAFEQVVG

-541 RRKMEDQLET
+541 RRKMEDELEA
-551 LRTSAAKAQQSAQE
+551 LRASAAQAKANAE
-565 ADRLKEE
+565 ASQRLKDE
-572 AEAQAKKEVERA
+572 AEAQAKKEIDRA

-596 QRADALVNELEE
+596 QRADALVGELEE

-626 SGMKELESSSD
+626 SGLKELESSSD

-650 RPLVVGDDVL
+650 RPLVVGDEVL

-665 KEATVLEEPKDGMVL
+665 KEATVLELPKDGTVL
-680 VQAGIIKTRAP
+680 VQAGIIKTRVP
-691 LHNIRLMSKRQLKKK
+691 LENVRLLSKRQLKKK
-706 NPGRTVTKS
+706 NPTRTVTKN
-715 VSTPEASSSL
+715 VSTPETSSSL

-739 DSFLDRA
+739 DNFLDRA
-746 ARMHLSQV
+746 SRMHLSQV

-765 RAAVQQ
+765 RTAVQQ
-771 HLRRCAQVKSFRL
+771 HLRRCSQVKSFRL

>member
-1 MGRDLSRGIAVRIE
+1 
-15 IMDKH
+15 MDKH

-29 LEMVAGECSSA
+29 LEMVAAEASSEDGA
-40 DAAELA
+40 QLA
-46 RKLEPVH
+46 RELSPVH
-53 TAGEAQWLLQETD
+53 TAAEAKWLLEETD

-122 KSESVRTALTGRFQV
+122 KSESVRTALTGRFEV
-137 LAPNKY
+137 LSPNKY

-156 EVADNASPALAS
+156 EVADSASPALAA
-168 IRRKIRAASQR
+168 IRQKIRAASQR

-187 IRSPA
+187 IRSPG

-198 ENIVTQRGGRYV
+198 ESLVTQRGGRYV

-226 DTSASG
+226 DTSTSG
-232 ATVFVEPMSVVE
+232 ATVFIEPMSVVE

-278 IESYNYAVQLDL
+278 IESYHYAVELDL

-304 VPQIGEDGKTIL
+304 VPQVGEDGKIVL
-316 HAARHPL
+316 HSARHPL

-332 EITLGDTFDALI
+332 DITLGVGFDTLI

-366 AMCGLMVPAG
+366 AMCGLMIPAG
-376 EGSRVSVF
+376 EGSCVSVF

-406 HMVNIIRILQV
+406 HMVNIIQIFQV
-417 ADSSS
+417 VDNSS

-433 DPVEGAALAQAI
+433 DPVEGAALAEAI
-445 IQELRGKGVRLAC
+445 IEKLRSRGARLAC

-464 LKAYAIQTPGVENGS
+464 LKAYAIQTPGVENGC
-479 CEFDVATLQPTY
+479 CEFDVATLRPTY

-503 FAITQRLGMDPRI
+503 FAISQRLGMDEAI
-516 VDQARELV
+516 VHRARELV
-524 SRESNAFEQVVG
+524 STESNAFEQVVG

-541 RRKMEDQLET
+541 RRKMEEELQS
-551 LRTSAAKAQQSAQE
+551 LRASAERAKQSEQE
-565 ADRLKEE
+565 AQRLKEE
-572 AEAQAKKEVERA
+572 AEAQFQKEVERA

-596 QRADALVNELEE
+596 RQADALLNELED

-626 SGMKELESSSD
+626 SGLKEMESASD
-637 PVHQRRDDNYVLP
+637 PVHQRQDDNYTLP
-650 RPLVVGDDVL
+650 RPLQVGDDVL
-660 LYDID
+660 IYDID
-665 KEATVLEEPKDGMVL
+665 KDATVLEEPKDGFVL
-680 VQAGIIKTRAP
+680 VQAGIIKTRVP
-691 LHNIRLMSKRQLKKK
+691 LSNIRLLSKRQLKKK

-746 ARMHLSQV
+746 SRMHLSQV

>member
-1 MGRDLSRGIAVRIE
+1 MLFRS
-15 IMDKH
+15 
-20 TKALELDKI
+20 
-29 LEMVAGECSSA
+29 
-40 DAAELA
+40 
-46 RKLEPVH
+46 
-53 TAGEAQWLLQETD
+53 
-66 AAFVAMAKFGAPSFY
+66 
-81 GMKNVTNPLRRAQAG
+81 
-96 GGLGLRELLDIG
+96 ELLDIG

-122 KSESVRTALTGRFQV
+122 KSGNVTTALTPRFEV

-143 LEEKIFTCIVSEE
+143 LEEKIFTCIVNEE

-187 IRSPA
+187 IHSQA

-198 ENIVTQRGGRYV
+198 ESIVTQRGGRYV

-254 DEQEEISR
+254 DEQDEIAR

-278 IESYNYAVQLDL
+278 IESYHYAVELDL

-304 VPQIGEDGKTIL
+304 VPQVGEDGKIAL

-332 EITLGDTFDALI
+332 DITLGVEFDTLI

-366 AMCGLMVPAG
+366 AMCGLMIPAG
-376 EGSRVSVF
+376 EGSRVAVF

-406 HMVNIIRILQV
+406 HMVNIIHIFEV
-417 ADSSS
+417 ADNSS

-433 DPVEGAALAQAI
+433 DPVEGAALAEAI
-445 IQELRGKGVRLAC
+445 IQELRGRGVRLAC

-479 CEFDVATLQPTY
+479 CEFDVATLRPTY

-503 FAITQRLGMDPRI
+503 FAITQRLGMDTAI
-516 VDQARELV
+516 VDRARELV
-524 SRESNAFEQVVG
+524 SREGNAFEQVVG

-541 RRKMEDQLET
+541 RRKMEDELEA
-551 LRTSAAKAQQSAQE
+551 LRASAAQAKANAE
-565 ADRLKEE
+565 ASQRLKGE
-572 AEAQAKKEVERA
+572 AEAQAKKEIDRA

-596 QRADALVNELEE
+596 QRADALVGELEE

-626 SGMKELESSSD
+626 SGLKELESSSD

-650 RPLVVGDDVL
+650 RPLVVGDEVL

-665 KEATVLEEPKDGMVL
+665 KEATVLELPKDGTVL
-680 VQAGIIKTRAP
+680 VQAGIIKTRVP
-691 LHNIRLMSKRQLKKK
+691 LGNVRLLSKRQLKKK
-706 NPGRTVTKS
+706 NPTRTVTKN
-715 VSTPEASSSL
+715 VSTPETSSSL

-739 DSFLDRA
+739 DNFLDRA
-746 ARMHLSQV
+746 SRMHLSQV

-765 RAAVQQ
+765 RTAVQQ
-771 HLRRCAQVKSFRL
+771 HLRRCSQVKSFRL

>member
-1 MGRDLSRGIAVRIE
+1 
-15 IMDKH
+15 MDKH

-29 LEMVAGECSSA
+29 LEMVAEECSSQDGA
-40 DAAELA
+40 QLA
-46 RKLEPVH
+46 RELEPVH
-53 TAGEAQWLLQETD
+53 TAAEAQWLLGETD
-66 AAFVAMAKFGAPSFY
+66 AAFVAMAKYGAPSFY

-122 KSESVRTALTGRFQV
+122 KSGNVTTALTPRFEV

-143 LEEKIFTCIVSEE
+143 LEEKIFTCIVNEE

-187 IRSPA
+187 IHSQA

-198 ENIVTQRGGRYV
+198 ESIVTQRGGRYV

-244 LNNEIRVLRS
+244 ANNEIRVLRS
-254 DEQEEISR
+254 DEQDEIAR

-278 IESYNYAVQLDL
+278 IESYHYAVELDL

-304 VPQIGEDGKTIL
+304 VPQVGEDGKIAL

-332 EITLGDTFDALI
+332 DITLGVEFDTLI

-366 AMCGLMVPAG
+366 AMCGLMIPAG
-376 EGSRVSVF
+376 EGSRVAVF

-406 HMVNIIRILQV
+406 HMVNIIHIFEV
-417 ADSSS
+417 ADNSS

-433 DPVEGAALAQAI
+433 DPVEGAALAEAI
-445 IQELRGKGVRLAC
+445 IQELRGRGVRLAC
-458 TTHYAE
+458 TSHYAE

-479 CEFDVATLQPTY
+479 CEFDVATLRPTY

-503 FAITQRLGMDPRI
+503 FAITQRLGMDTAI
-516 VDQARELV
+516 VDRARELV
-524 SRESNAFEQVVG
+524 SREGNAFEQVVG

-541 RRKMEDQLET
+541 RRKMEDELEA
-551 LRTSAAKAQQSAQE
+551 LRASAAQAKANAE
-565 ADRLKEE
+565 ASQRLKDE
-572 AEAQAKKEVERA
+572 AEAQAKKEIDRA

-596 QRADALVNELEE
+596 QRADALVGELEE

-626 SGMKELESSSD
+626 SGLKELESSSD

-650 RPLVVGDDVL
+650 RPLVVGDEVL

-665 KEATVLEEPKDGMVL
+665 KEATVLELPKDGTVL
-680 VQAGIIKTRAP
+680 VQAGIIKTRVP
-691 LHNIRLMSKRQLKKK
+691 LGNVRLLSKRQLKKK
-706 NPGRTVTKS
+706 NPTRTVTKN
-715 VSTPEASSSL
+715 VSAPETSSSL

-739 DSFLDRA
+739 DNFLDRA
-746 ARMHLSQV
+746 SRMHLSQV

-765 RAAVQQ
+765 RTAVQQ
-771 HLRRCAQVKSFRL
+771 HLRRCSQVKSFRL

>member
-1 MGRDLSRGIAVRIE
+1 
-15 IMDKH
+15 MDKH

-29 LEMVAGECSSA
+29 LEMVAEECSSQDGA
-40 DAAELA
+40 QLA
-46 RKLEPVH
+46 RELEPVH
-53 TAGEAQWLLQETD
+53 TAAEAQWLLGETD
-66 AAFVAMAKFGAPSFY
+66 AAFVAMAKYGAPSFY

-122 KSESVRTALTGRFQV
+122 KSGNVTTALTPRFEV

-143 LEEKIFTCIVSEE
+143 LEEKIFTCIVNEE

-187 IRSPA
+187 IHSQA

-198 ENIVTQRGGRYV
+198 ESIVTQRGGRYV

-254 DEQEEISR
+254 DEQDEIAR

-278 IESYNYAVQLDL
+278 IESYHYAVELDL

-304 VPQIGEDGKTIL
+304 VPQVGEDGKIAL

-332 EITLGDTFDALI
+332 DITLGVEFDTLI

-366 AMCGLMVPAG
+366 AMCGLMIPAG
-376 EGSRVSVF
+376 EGSRVAVF

-406 HMVNIIRILQV
+406 HMVNIIHIFEV
-417 ADSSS
+417 ADNSS

-433 DPVEGAALAQAI
+433 DPVEGAALAEAI
-445 IQELRGKGVRLAC
+445 IQELRGCGVRLAC

-479 CEFDVATLQPTY
+479 CEFDVATLRPTY

-503 FAITQRLGMDPRI
+503 FAITQRLGMDTAI
-516 VDQARELV
+516 VDRARELV
-524 SRESNAFEQVVG
+524 SREGNAFEQVVG

-541 RRKMEDQLET
+541 RRKMENELEA
-551 LRTSAAKAQQSAQE
+551 LRASAAQAKANAE
-565 ADRLKEE
+565 ASQRLKDE
-572 AEAQAKKEVERA
+572 AEAQAKKEIDRA

-596 QRADALVNELEE
+596 QRADALVGELEE

-626 SGMKELESSSD
+626 SGLKELESSSD

-650 RPLVVGDDVL
+650 RPLVVGDEVL

-665 KEATVLEEPKDGMVL
+665 KEATVLELPKDGTVL
-680 VQAGIIKTRAP
+680 VQAGIIKTRVP
-691 LHNIRLMSKRQLKKK
+691 LGNVRLLSKRQLKKK
-706 NPGRTVTKS
+706 NPTRTVTKN
-715 VSTPEASSSL
+715 VSTPETSSSL

-739 DSFLDRA
+739 DNFLDRA
-746 ARMHLSQV
+746 SRMHLSQV

-765 RAAVQQ
+765 RTAVQQ
-771 HLRRCAQVKSFRL
+771 HLRRCSQVKSFRL

>member
-1 MGRDLSRGIAVRIE
+1 
-15 IMDKH
+15 MDKH
-20 TKALELDKI
+20 CRALELDKI
-29 LEMVAGECSSA
+29 LEMVAEEASSA
-40 DAAELA
+40 DGAQLA
-46 RKLEPVH
+46 RELEPVL
-53 TAGEAQWLLQETD
+53 TAAEAKWLLEETD

-122 KSESVRTALTGRFQV
+122 KSESVRTALTGRFEV

-156 EVADNASPALAS
+156 EVADNASPALAT

-187 IRSPA
+187 IHSPA
-192 HQKHLQ
+192 HQRHLQ
-198 ENIVTQRGGRYV
+198 ESIVTQRGGRYV

-244 LNNEIRVLRS
+244 ANNEIRVLRS

-278 IESYNYAVQLDL
+278 IESYQYAVQLDL

-304 VPQIGEDGKTIL
+304 VPQVGEDGKIVL
-316 HAARHPL
+316 HSARHPL
-323 IAKEKVVPT
+323 IAKDKVVPT
-332 EITLGDTFDALI
+332 DITLGVEFDTLI

-366 AMCGLMVPAG
+366 AMCGLMLPVG

-406 HMVNIIRILQV
+406 HMVNIIKIFQV
-417 ADSSS
+417 ADNSS

-433 DPVEGAALAQAI
+433 DPVEGAALAEAI
-445 IQELRGKGVRLAC
+445 IQELRYKGARLAC

-464 LKAYAIQTPGVENGS
+464 LKAYAIQTAGVENGC
-479 CEFDVATLQPTY
+479 CEFDVATLRPTY

-503 FAITQRLGMDPRI
+503 FAISQRLGMAESI
-516 VDQARELV
+516 VNRARELV

-541 RRKMEDQLET
+541 RRAMETQMEE
-551 LRTSAAKAQQSAQE
+551 LRASAAKAKESAQE
-565 ADRLKEE
+565 AERLKEE
-572 AEAQAKKEVERA
+572 AQSQAKKEVERA
-584 RQEAAQIVQKTR
+584 RQEAVQIVQKTR

-608 LRRQKNKQLSAEQ
+608 LRRQKNKELSAEQ

-626 SGMKELESSSD
+626 SGMKELEGLSD

-650 RPLVVGDDVL
+650 RALVPGDDVL
-660 LYDID
+660 IYDID
-665 KEATVLEEPKDGMVL
+665 KDATVLEPPKDGFVL
-680 VQAGIIKTRAP
+680 VQAGIIKTRVP
-691 LHNIRLMSKRQLKKK
+691 LSNIRLLSKRQMKKK
-706 NPGRTVTKS
+706 QPGRTVTKS

-746 ARMHLSQV
+746 SRMHLSQV

>member
-1 MGRDLSRGIAVRIE
+1 
-15 IMDKH
+15 MDKH

-29 LEMVAGECSSA
+29 LEMVAEECSSQDGA
-40 DAAELA
+40 QLA
-46 RKLEPVH
+46 RELEPVH
-53 TAGEAQWLLQETD
+53 TAAEAQWLLGETD
-66 AAFVAMAKFGAPSFY
+66 AAFVAMAKYGAPSFY

-122 KSESVRTALTGRFQV
+122 KSGNVTTALTPRFEV

-143 LEEKIFTCIVSEE
+143 LEEKIFTCIVNEE

-187 IRSPA
+187 IHSQA

-198 ENIVTQRGGRYV
+198 ESIVTQRGGRYV

-254 DEQEEISR
+254 DEQDEIAR

-278 IESYNYAVQLDL
+278 IESHHYAVELDL

-304 VPQIGEDGKTIL
+304 VPQVGEDGKIAL

-332 EITLGDTFDALI
+332 DITLGVEFDTLI

-366 AMCGLMVPAG
+366 AMCGLMIPAG
-376 EGSRVSVF
+376 EGSRVAVF

-406 HMVNIIRILQV
+406 HMVNIIHIFEV
-417 ADSSS
+417 ADNSS

-433 DPVEGAALAQAI
+433 DPVEGAALAEAI
-445 IQELRGKGVRLAC
+445 IQELRGRGVRLAC

-479 CEFDVATLQPTY
+479 CEFDVATLRPTY

-503 FAITQRLGMDPRI
+503 FAITQRLGMDTAI
-516 VDQARELV
+516 VDRARELV
-524 SRESNAFEQVVG
+524 SREGNAFEQVVG

-541 RRKMEDQLET
+541 RRKMEDELEA
-551 LRTSAAKAQQSAQE
+551 LRASAAQAKANAE
-565 ADRLKEE
+565 ASQRLKDE
-572 AEAQAKKEVERA
+572 AEAQAKKEIDRA

-596 QRADALVNELEE
+596 QRADALVGELEE

-626 SGMKELESSSD
+626 SGLKELESSSD

-650 RPLVVGDDVL
+650 RPLVVGDEVL

-665 KEATVLEEPKDGMVL
+665 KEATVLELPKDGTVL
-680 VQAGIIKTRAP
+680 VQAGIIKTRVP
-691 LHNIRLMSKRQLKKK
+691 LGNVRLLSKRQLKKK
-706 NPGRTVTKS
+706 NPTRTVTKN
-715 VSTPEASSSL
+715 VSTPETSSSL

-739 DSFLDRA
+739 DNFLDRA
-746 ARMHLSQV
+746 SRMHLSQV

-765 RAAVQQ
+765 RTAVQQ
-771 HLRRCAQVKSFRL
+771 HLRRCSQVKSFRL